1 MPAASRE
8 RSGGGQF
15 EPPVEITSRAGLIH
29 ALSEAAQLEHGLL
42 LQYLFAAVSLKR
54 RPAEGL
60 TERQVEMIRGWEA
73 TILEVARQEM
83 AHLGTVCNLLNA
95 VGAAPEFTR
104 PNFPVANRYYPDAET
119 DGGDERQYLR
129 FALEPFAPATIERF
143 VRFEAPAT
151 ATDERA
157 IAATEPQLH
166 WQTVGDL
173 YGQIAAA
180 FAALEEDALFIG
192 DQDAQETDDWTARL
206 NIIAIADRASALAAI
221 ESIVEEGEGTT
232 SGGEDSH
239 WHRFRR
245 IVAELEAET
254 AESPGFE
261 AARPVLANP
270 LTRRHFESSGGEL
283 ITDGLTGEVCELHN
297 GVYASM
303 LLMLLQYFSFAGESE
318 AARSALRDTCR
329 RLMSGV
335 IRPLGEVLTELPA
348 GPEHPGRTAGPSF
361 ELYGSVRAPVDPSRA
376 WRLFHERLRDQ
387 AEVCDMLSRKS
398 GAPPRLGFLATNLR
412 LAAAAIRRAMP
423 GG

>member
-1 MPAASRE
+1 MPAAPRE
-8 RSGGGQF
+8 RSGGRRF

-54 RPAEGL
+54 RPEEGL

-104 PNFPVANRYYPDAET
+104 PNFPVANLYYPVPET
-119 DGGDERQYLR
+119 DGHEGQHLR
-129 FALEPFAPATIERF
+129 FALEPFAQATVERF
-143 VRFEAPAT
+143 VRFEAPASG
-151 ATDERA
+151 TDEREF
-157 IAATEPQLH
+157 AATEPQLR

-180 FAALEEDALFIG
+180 FAALEEDSLFIG
-192 DQDAQETDDWTARL
+192 DQNAQETDDWTARL
-206 NIIAIADRASALAAI
+206 NIIAIADRQSALEAI
-221 ESIVEEGEGTT
+221 KSIVEEGEGTT

-254 AESPGFE
+254 AASPGFE

-283 ITDGLTGEVCELHN
+283 ISDGLTGEVCELHN

-318 AARSALRDTCR
+318 GARAALRDTCR

-348 GPEHPGRTAGPSF
+348 GPEHPGRMAGPSF
-361 ELYGSVRAPVDPSRA
+361 ELYGSVRAPVDSSRA
-376 WRLFHERLRDQ
+376 WLLFHERLSDQ
-387 AEVCDMLSRKS
+387 AEVCDALSRES

-412 LAAAAIRRAMP
+412 LAAGAIRRAMP
-423 GG
+423 DS